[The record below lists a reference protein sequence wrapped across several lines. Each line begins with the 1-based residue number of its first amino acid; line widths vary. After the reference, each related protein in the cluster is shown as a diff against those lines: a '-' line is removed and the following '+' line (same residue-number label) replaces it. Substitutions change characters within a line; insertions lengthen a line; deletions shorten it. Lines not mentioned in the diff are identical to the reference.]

1 LQVFP
6 NPRQFNSISWQLYD
20 ILVKQLELARELV
33 PKLKDIGLLVDQN
46 DEPDVVEYANKEFRS
61 LARDVGVNVQTL
73 SIRSVKELR
82 AALRT
87 LDKEP
92 PQALIVLDSPIMTQ
106 YRRVIMEK
114 VAHRLPV
121 LGQQRHF
128 AKAERS

>member
-1 LQVFP
+1 
-6 NPRQFNSISWQLYD
+6 
-20 ILVKQLELARELV
+20 
-33 PKLKDIGLLVDQN
+33 
-46 DEPDVVEYANKEFRS
+46 
-61 LARDVGVNVQTL
+61 QTL

-106 YRRVIMEK
+106 YRRVIMEN

-128 AKAERS
+128 AESGAVLTYSVDVVDMFRHSAAYVARILKGANPGDLPIEQPT